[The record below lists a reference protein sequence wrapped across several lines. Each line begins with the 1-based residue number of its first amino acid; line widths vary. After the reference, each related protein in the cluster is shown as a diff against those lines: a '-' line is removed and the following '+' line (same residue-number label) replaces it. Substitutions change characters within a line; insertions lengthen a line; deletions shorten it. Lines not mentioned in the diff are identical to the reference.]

1 MRFQFRIAMRFKI
14 LIALLFVITAVVG
27 IITFT
32 MARLFQNDKT
42 AYIHDLTSLIA
53 LHTAQEA
60 QSLLAGYHEQVQI
73 LSRLVFEK
81 NVSDDQKIK
90 MLKNLFEEYQDFVAF
105 SLKQNDRELIALYDA
120 KSLETAGI
128 SKDDLTKYQTEH
140 TPPLEQMKPGDA
152 SVANTTLSSKLP
164 TLTMTVLLNKPDTNE
179 TAVGTAVIHMNTFLR
194 LAGRSKVFETFIIDS
209 QGTILVHVD
218 REQVADKKAV
228 TWIPNIQNLTKKQS
242 MSTTLEYDQDK
253 VPMVGGF
260 APVEFGKLLV
270 GVQIPRAAAYLTARE
285 LLNNLI
291 IVSLLLLIGSAVLGL
306 FWSKSITRPIERL
319 SGATKS
325 IAQGQFTVQVEA
337 SSKDEIG
344 DLAQSFNQMAT
355 ELEKREK
362 ALKDAQEA
370 LVQSEKMAAFGQL
383 GAGIAHEVKNP
394 LAGILG
400 FAQLSLRKLEENSP
414 LRENLTII
422 EKETKRCK
430 TIIENLLKFA
440 RQEKVAHEPIE
451 VNRVV
456 EDSVAIVEHQLGLHD
471 VQIDKA
477 LAPNLPRILGNANQI
492 QQVLMNL
499 LINAQQAMEGKP
511 GLVKATTRR
520 FDHEH
525 VEIRVTDTGPGI
537 PKEIRAKIFE
547 PFFTTKPTGKGTGL
561 GLSVSYGIIK
571 DHKGDIRV
579 ESEVGKWT
587 TFIIT
592 LPALSDGKAP

>member
-90 MLKNLFEEYQDFVAF
+90 MLKNLFEEYQDFVTF

-120 KSLETAGI
+120 ESLETAGI